1 MPDPSAK
8 IDGRTLRAERTRE
21 AVIDAYTELL
31 LSGSVKPTAQEIAA
45 KANVSQRAVFNNFN
59 DLETLVAAVGARTMA
74 LAMENY
80 ERIPTDLP
88 LDERIVRFTR
98 RRAQVLENIAP
109 ITRAV
114 QLRIPFSADVKLSRT
129 RHYDRVRREL
139 RKLFADELAN
149 AVDEK
154 GLTKALLVASS
165 AAAWS
170 SARDDLGLGLDEA
183 IEILRRTITGLI
195 RDSTNPSASD

>member
-21 AVIDAYTELL
+21 AVIDAYTALL

-45 KANVSQRAVFNNFN
+45 KAEVSQRAVFNNFN

-114 QLRIPFSADVKLSRT
+114 QLRIPFSADVKKSRT

-139 RKLFADELAN
+139 RKLFAEEFAN

-165 AAAWS
+165 ATTWS
-170 SARDDLGLGLDEA
+170 SARDDLGLGVEEA
-183 IEILRRTITGLI
+183 TEILRRTVTGLI
-195 RDSTNPSASD
+195 RDSTNPSADS